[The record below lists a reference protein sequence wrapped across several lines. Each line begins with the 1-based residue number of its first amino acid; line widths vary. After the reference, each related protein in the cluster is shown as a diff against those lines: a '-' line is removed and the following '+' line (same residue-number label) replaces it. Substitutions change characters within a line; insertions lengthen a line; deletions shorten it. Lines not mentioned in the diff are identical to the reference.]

1 MIRCDI
7 KQIDSTVI
15 RLYNM
20 AVIRPISM
28 GRQSRKY
35 IPRTRTKRPVGLQTD
50 ADQSPTK
57 PHPLPKKM
65 GDRWFLPN
73 PLGARLHQKS
83 GLGII
88 VDNGITLLP
97 LEVLF
102 CHWNRHVPIEED
114 WVSEIILEDP
124 DFIAKSVVFDV
135 SRSGGEIVIPIANST
150 NHGYS
155 KQSFAVKWSRNKS
168 HFKDEPISQI
178 RWFWASSDV
187 DWEDLKSWVNEVITA
202 KCIPE
207 IFVVDDE
214 MDITMYRLGYEEL
227 SGNQKTWSDLS
238 DQEIMLINSSIDN
251 LNPTKSGCYIT
262 DTNNWPLTSIGIEH
276 LSGINL
282 RNEEIEWLKSKLY
295 DNINNNDLFSFLVDS
310 GCILRPGFKYGCKWR
325 VYDDDV
331 SKSHAPWLLQPF
343 SEAPESWEKICLAVR
358 LAEGVHKKWVCG
370 FHQNSEWKFLNIKR
384 WLPGR
389 V

>member
-1 MIRCDI
+1 M

-20 AVIRPISM
+20 PVIRPISM

-35 IPRTRTKRPVGLQTD
+35 NPRTRTRRPVGLQTD

-57 PHPLPKKM
+57 PHPYPLKM
-65 GDRWFLPN
+65 DDRWFLPN

-83 GLGII
+83 GLGMI
-88 VDNGITLLP
+88 VENGIALLP
-97 LEVLF
+97 MEVLF
-102 CHWNRHVPIEED
+102 CHWNRHVPIAED
-114 WVSEIILEDP
+114 WLDKIISDDP

-135 SRSGGEIVIPIANST
+135 SRSGGEIVIPIVNPTTS
-150 NHGYS
+150 GYS
-155 KQSFAVKWSRNKS
+155 KRSFAVKWSRNES
-168 HFKDEPISQI
+168 HFKSEPISQI
-178 RWFWASSDV
+178 RWFWASSNV
-187 DWEDLKSWVNEVITA
+187 DWGDLKSWVNEVISA

-227 SGNQKTWSDLS
+227 TGNQRTWADLT
-238 DQEIMLINSSIDN
+238 DQEVSLINKSIN
-251 LNPTKSGCYIT
+251 NFNSTESGCYIA
-262 DTNNWPLTSIGIEH
+262 DTKSWPLTSIGIEH

-282 RNEEIEWLKSKLY
+282 RDEEIKWVKSKLQ
-295 DNINNNDLFSFLVDS
+295 DNSDKSDLFSYLVDS

-325 VYDDDV
+325 VYDDEV

-370 FHQNSEWKFLNIKR
+370 FFNSDKWKFLNIKR